1 MDLVTI
7 NAKYI
12 QNLTEDDAQE
22 IGIYVP
28 KIYEDIM
35 LTKQSMM
42 ALIYLQALLGKTDTY
57 PHKLFINN
65 IGIKYLIDKGF
76 KIRVPKEEDDL
87 ISYTVYWGDT
97 EPDIVEKRCPRR

>member
-28 KIYEDIM
+28 KIYEDVM

-65 IGIKYLIDKGF
+65 VGIKYLIDKGF
-76 KIRVPKEEDDL
+76 RIRVPKEDDDL
-87 ISYTVYWGDT
+87 ISYIVYWGDT

>member
-7 NAKYI
+7 NAQYI
-12 QNLTEDDAQE
+12 QNLTEDTQE

-28 KIYEDIM
+28 KIYEDVI

-76 KIRVPKEEDDL
+76 KIRVPKEDDDL

>member
-28 KIYEDIM
+28 KIYEDVI

-42 ALIYLQALLGKTDTY
+42 ALIYLQALLGKTNTY

-76 KIRVPKEEDDL
+76 KIRVPKEDDDL

>member
-76 KIRVPKEEDDL
+76 KIRVPKEDDDL

>member
-1 MDLVTI
+1 MDLVAI
-7 NAKYI
+7 NAEYI

-76 KIRVPKEEDDL
+76 KIRVPKEDDDL

>member
-7 NAKYI
+7 NAQYI
-12 QNLTEDDAQE
+12 KDLTEDDAQE

-35 LTKQSMM
+35 LTTQSMM
-42 ALIYLQALLGKTDTY
+42 ALIYLQALLGKTNTY
-57 PHKLFINN
+57 PHKLFIND
-65 IGIKYLIDKGF
+65 IGIKYLTDKGF
-76 KIRVPKEEDDL
+76 KIKVPKEDDDL

-97 EPDIVEKRCPRR
+97 EPDTTEKRYPRR